1 MRPRPGTWCLIVL
14 ALTACD
20 RSRADEWPVYQGLGS
35 NQYSAL
41 AQITRENVGE
51 LEVAWTY
58 RTGDADPG
66 DRSQI
71 QANPIIVDG
80 ILYTTSAKL
89 KVFALIAGTGEP
101 VWVFDPFDDD
111 YELFGAGVNRG
122 VTYWEDGGDRRIL
135 FTGASRLYAVD
146 AETGLPIESFGDA
159 GSVDLRDGL
168 DRDIGELFI
177 ASNTPGVVYDDLLIL
192 PTRVSEGVRS
202 APGHIRAYDIRTG
215 ARAWI
220 FHTIP
225 HPGELG
231 YETWPE
237 DAWQRVGGANNWS
250 GMTVDHDRG
259 IVYVPTGSA
268 APDFYGGEREG
279 ANLFANTLLALD
291 ARTGERV
298 WHYQVVRHDL
308 WDRDLPAPP
317 NLVTVTHDGEPR
329 EAVAQITKSAHVFL
343 FDRDTGAPLFPI
355 EEREVPA
362 SDLPGEAAWPTQPV
376 PTAPPP
382 FSRQVFTGNDVT
394 NISPEAYAGA
404 FQRLSRVR
412 SGGQFVPPSREGT
425 IILPGYDGGGEWGG
439 AAVDPNGIMY
449 VNASEMP
456 WILTM
461 AVLGGGAAQSL
472 GQTVYAN
479 ECLYC
484 HGTDLQG
491 DPLGVYPSLVDAA
504 ASLSREAM
512 ARIVTNGAGLM
523 PSHQHLSDGELDAL
537 LAFLSG
543 EESPTPS
550 AGDDESTSSDPAA
563 PTVAYSS
570 TGYIRFLDDDGHPAI
585 APPWGT
591 LTAIDLN
598 AGTIG
603 WQVTLG
609 ELPELTARGIPP
621 TGTENYGGPIVTAG
635 GLVFIGAT
643 KDEKFRAFATDTGE
657 QLWETSLPAGGYATP
672 STYMVDGRQY
682 VVIAAGGGKMGTRSG
697 DSYIAFALPR

>member
-1 MRPRPGTWCLIVL
+1 M
-14 ALTACD
+14 
-20 RSRADEWPVYQGLGS
+20 
-35 NQYSAL
+35 
-41 AQITRENVGE
+41 
-51 LEVAWTY
+51 
-58 RTGDADPG
+58 
-66 DRSQI
+66 
-71 QANPIIVDG
+71 
-80 ILYTTSAKL
+80 
-89 KVFALIAGTGEP
+89 
-101 VWVFDPFDDD
+101 
-111 YELFGAGVNRG
+111 
-122 VTYWEDGGDRRIL
+122 
-135 FTGASRLYAVD
+135 
-146 AETGLPIESFGDA
+146 
-159 GSVDLRDGL
+159 
-168 DRDIGELFI
+168 
-177 ASNTPGVVYDDLLIL
+177 
-192 PTRVSEGVRS
+192 SEGVRS

-461 AVLGGGAAQSL
+461 AALGGGRRSHSDRPFTPTSAS
-472 GQTVYAN
+472 TV
-479 ECLYC
+479 
-484 HGTDLQG
+484 T
-491 DPLGVYPSLVDAA
+491 
-504 ASLSREAM
+504 
-512 ARIVTNGAGLM
+512 
-523 PSHQHLSDGELDAL
+523 
-537 LAFLSG
+537 
-543 EESPTPS
+543 
-550 AGDDESTSSDPAA
+550 A
-563 PTVAYSS
+563 PTCRATRSVCTPRWSM
-570 TGYIRFLDDDGHPAI
+570 RRPAC
-585 APPWGT
+585 
-591 LTAIDLN
+591 
-598 AGTIG
+598 
-603 WQVTLG
+603 
-609 ELPELTARGIPP
+609 R
-621 TGTENYGGPIVTAG
+621 
-635 GLVFIGAT
+635 
-643 KDEKFRAFATDTGE
+643 
-657 QLWETSLPAGGYATP
+657 
-672 STYMVDGRQY
+672 GRQWPE
-682 VVIAAGGGKMGTRSG
+682 S
-697 DSYIAFALPR
+697 